1 MMNLKLSTIFANM
14 AELSKNRE
22 GSAKTVID
30 FTRAARSVRDFPGDL
45 EVACRDGTLKNLPGI
60 IPEMYALLS
69 EYFEK
74 GRIRLY
80 EELKGDYSEELIKFI
95 RISGLGK
102 KRIFA
107 IYDILGAKDLA
118 ELKEKISQEDIFK
131 KIPGVPGLEE
141 GLITKTH
148 LERLVHSLDYYE
160 SSSKLFPKGYI
171 DFFIG
176 KIITGI
182 KGLNDAGDVTVTGSL
197 RRKKPFV
204 SDIDLLVVTK
214 SNTDG
219 FNIERSK
226 DFLDSIKKLPFIVSS
241 GSPDLRYSTLSE
253 RFKTSFGID
262 IEVIVTSGPQFAADL
277 FYTTGSRSHVKRIE
291 ELAERSDQINGTSK
305 KTTASESK
313 DVRHMLTDAV
323 RNRDN
328 ISRVPEGFKNFEE
341 GQDYRDYCIY
351 EMLGIEYIPPE
362 LREDK
367 GELSLAQKFMLPK
380 LVELK
385 DIKGDLHVHSSWSDG
400 LISVDDIKDNCRKL
414 GYEYLAISDH
424 SVSNTYGNGLDNKR
438 MLEKIEFMKKLKKE
452 IRDFELLIGA
462 EIDIKG
468 ISLLDYDESMIKRTD
483 IALASM
489 HSNYLNS
496 TQENTARVISALE
509 NPLIDAIA
517 HPTGL
522 VFGARAPYVLDME
535 SIFKAASKYNK
546 ALEIN
551 SYLLR
556 LDINDNYTRE
566 LKSFGGKVVINTDS
580 HRPTNLSMIYL
591 GVEVARRAGLE
602 KEDIINTMP
611 LKELKRWKT
620 ARLKL

>member
-1 MMNLKLSTIFANM
+1 MNLKLSTIFSNM

-45 EVACRDGTLKNLPGI
+45 EAAYRDGTLKNLPGI

>member
-1 MMNLKLSTIFANM
+1 MMNLKLSTVFANM

-30 FTRAARSVRDFPGDL
+30 FTRAARSVRDFPDDL
-45 EVACRDGTLKNLPGI
+45 EDAYRDGTLKNLPGI

-74 GRIRLY
+74 GRIALY

-107 IYDILGAKDLA
+107 IYDILGAKDLV
-118 ELKEKISQEDIFK
+118 ELKEKINQEDIFK
-131 KIPGVPGLEE
+131 KILGSPNLEE
-141 GLITKTH
+141 GLITQTH

-176 KIITGI
+176 KIITDI
-182 KGLNDAGDVTVTGSL
+182 KGLNDASDVTITGSL

-204 SDIDLLVVTK
+204 GDIDLLVVTK
-214 SNTDG
+214 SNTNS
-219 FNIERSK
+219 FNIERST
-226 DFLDSIKKLPFIVSS
+226 DFLNSIKKLPFIISS
-241 GSPDLRYSTLSE
+241 GSPDLRYSNLSE

-262 IEVIVTSGPQFAADL
+262 IEVIVTSRPQFAADL

-291 ELAERSDQINGTSK
+291 DLAARSGQIDGIDVK
-305 KTTASESK
+305 AVADKSK
-313 DVRHMLTDAV
+313 DARQMLSDAV
-323 RNRDN
+323 RYKDN
-328 ISRVPEGFKNFEE
+328 TAKVPESFKNFEE

-351 EMLGIEYIPPE
+351 EMLGIEYVPPE
-362 LREDK
+362 LREGK
-367 GELSLAQKFMLPK
+367 GEIILSQKFMLPK

-400 LISVDDIKDNCRKL
+400 LISIDDIKESCRKL

-438 MLEKIEFMKKLKKE
+438 MLEKIEFMKKLKKD

-468 ISLLDYDESMIKRTD
+468 ASLLDYDEAMIKRTD

-489 HSNYLNS
+489 HSNYLNT
-496 TQENTARVISALE
+496 TQENTARVIGALE

-535 SIFKAASKYNK
+535 VIFKAAAKYNK

-556 LDINDNYTRE
+556 LDLNDNYTRE
-566 LKSFGGKVVINTDS
+566 LKSLGGKVVINTDS
-580 HRPTNLSMIYL
+580 HRPTNLAMIYL

-602 KEDIINTMP
+602 KEDIINTMA
-611 LKELKRWKT
+611 LKDLKSWKS
-620 ARLKL
+620 RKS

>member
-1 MMNLKLSTIFANM
+1 MINLRLSTIFANM

-30 FTRAARSVRDFPGDL
+30 FTRAARSIRDFPGDL
-45 EVACRDGTLKNLPGI
+45 EEAYQEGTLKNLPGI

-74 GRIRLY
+74 SRIKLY
-80 EELKGDYSEELIKFI
+80 EQLKGDYSEELIKFI

-107 IYDILGAKDLA
+107 IYDILSAKDLT
-118 ELKEKISQEDIFK
+118 ELREKINQEDIFK
-131 KIPGVPGLEE
+131 KILEAPGLEE
-141 GLITKTH
+141 GLINKTH

-160 SSSKLFPKGYI
+160 SSSRLFPKGYI

-182 KGLNDAGDVTVTGSL
+182 KSLNDASDVAVTGSL

-204 SDIDLLVVTK
+204 SDIDLLFVTK
-214 SNTDG
+214 SNTNS
-219 FNIERSK
+219 FNIERST
-226 DFLDSIKKLPFIVSS
+226 DFLNSIKKLPFILSS
-241 GSPDLRYSTLSE
+241 GEPDLRYSTLSE

-262 IEVIVTSGPQFAADL
+262 IEVIVTSRQQFAADL
-277 FYTTGSRSHVKRIE
+277 FYTTGSKSHVKSIE
-291 ELAERSDQINGTSK
+291 ELASSSWQINGTSK
-305 KTTASESK
+305 KTTASESN
-313 DVRHMLTDAV
+313 DVRQMLSDAV
-323 RNRDN
+323 RNNDN
-328 ISRVPEGFKNFEE
+328 ISMVPQGFKNFEE

-351 EMLGIEYIPPE
+351 EMLGIEYVPPE
-362 LREDK
+362 LRENK

-380 LVELK
+380 LVRLK

-400 LISVDDIKDNCRKL
+400 LISIDDIKDSCRKL
-414 GYEYLAISDH
+414 GFEYIAISDH

-438 MLEKIEFMKKLKKE
+438 MLEKIESMKKLKKE
-452 IRDFELLIGA
+452 VSEFELLIGA

-468 ISLLDYDESMIKRTD
+468 VSSLDYDEAMIKRTD

-496 TQENTARVISALE
+496 TQENTARVIGALE

-535 SIFKAASKYNK
+535 SIFKAAAKYNK

-556 LDINDNYTRE
+556 LDLNDSYARE
-566 LKSFGGKVVINTDS
+566 LKSLGGKVVINTDS
-580 HRPTNLSMIYL
+580 HRPTNLAMIYL

-602 KEDIINTMP
+602 KEDIINTMA
-611 LKELKRWKT
+611 LKELKRWKS
-620 ARLKL
+620 RKS

>member
-30 FTRAARSVRDFPGDL
+30 FTRAARSIRDFPGDL
-45 EVACRDGTLKNLPGI
+45 EEAYQEGALKNLPGI

-74 GRIRLY
+74 SRIKLY
-80 EELKGDYSEELIKFI
+80 EQLKGDYSEELIKFI

-107 IYDILGAKDLA
+107 IYDILGAKDLT
-118 ELKEKISQEDIFK
+118 ELKEKIDQEDIFK
-131 KIPGVPGLEE
+131 KILGTPNLEE
-141 GLITKTH
+141 GLINKTH

-160 SSSKLFPKGYI
+160 SSSRLFPKGYI
-171 DFFIG
+171 DFFIS

-182 KGLNDAGDVTVTGSL
+182 KGLNDAGDVVVTGSL

-204 SDIDLLVVTK
+204 GDIDLLAVTK
-214 SNTDG
+214 SNTNS
-219 FNIERSK
+219 FNIERST
-226 DFLDSIKKLPFIVSS
+226 DFLNSIKKLPFIISS
-241 GSPDLRYSTLSE
+241 GEPDLRYSTLSE

-262 IEVIVTSGPQFAADL
+262 IEVIVTSRQQFAADL
-277 FYTTGSRSHVKRIE
+277 FYTTGSKSHIKSIE
-291 ELAERSDQINGTSK
+291 ELASSSGQINGASK
-305 KTTASESK
+305 KTTASGSN
-313 DVRHMLTDAV
+313 DMRQMLSDAV
-323 RNRDN
+323 RNNDN
-328 ISRVPEGFKNFEE
+328 ISMVPQGFKNFEE

-351 EMLGIEYIPPE
+351 EMLGIEYVPPE
-362 LREDK
+362 LRENK

-380 LVELK
+380 LVRLK

-400 LISVDDIKDNCRKL
+400 LISIDDIKDSCRKL

-438 MLEKIEFMKKLKKE
+438 MLEKIESMKKLKKE
-452 IRDFELLIGA
+452 VSEFELLIGA

-468 ISLLDYDESMIKRTD
+468 VSLLDYDEAMIKRTD

-496 TQENTARVISALE
+496 SQENTSRIISALE

-535 SIFKAASKYNK
+535 SIFKAAAKYNK

-556 LDINDNYTRE
+556 LDLNDSYARE
-566 LKSFGGKVVINTDS
+566 LKSLGGKVVINTDS
-580 HRPTNLSMIYL
+580 HRPTNLAMIYL

-602 KEDIINTMP
+602 KEDIINTMA
-611 LKELKRWKT
+611 LKELKRWKS
-620 ARLKL
+620 RKS

>member
-45 EVACRDGTLKNLPGI
+45 EAAYRDGTLKNLPGI
-60 IPEMYALLS
+60 IPEMYDLLS

-131 KIPGVPGLEE
+131 KIPGIPNLEE

-182 KGLNDAGDVTVTGSL
+182 KGLNDAGDVAVTGSL

-226 DFLDSIKKLPFIVSS
+226 DFLNSIKKLPFIVSA
-241 GSPDLRYSTLSE
+241 GNPDLRYSTLSE

-262 IEVIVTSGPQFAADL
+262 IEVIITSRPQFAADL

-291 ELAERSDQINGTSK
+291 ELAERSGQINGSSK
-305 KTTASESK
+305 KIATAESK
-313 DVRHMLTDAV
+313 DARQMLTYAV
-323 RNRDN
+323 RNKDN
-328 ISRVPEGFKNFEE
+328 ISKVQEDFKNFEE

-351 EMLGIEYIPPE
+351 EMLGIEYVPPE

-367 GELSLAQKFMLPK
+367 GELSLAQKFKLPK
-380 LVELK
+380 LVKLQ

-438 MLEKIEFMKKLKKE
+438 MLEKIEFMKNLKKD

-468 ISLLDYDESMIKRTD
+468 VSLLDYDEAMIKRTD

-535 SIFKAASKYNK
+535 SIFKAAVKYNK

-591 GVEVARRAGLE
+591 GVGVARRAGLE

-611 LKELKRWKT
+611 LKELKRWKS
-620 ARLKL
+620 RKS